1 MRTVT
6 QFVILKKKRF
16 LNSFEK
22 RIFEGHGLCFLWW
35 SPWTSKKTQK
45 CWWWN
50 ENILIWQM
58 DIVYEKNKNLF
69 HIRLQLIIWDMC
81 FCFLLILMILQILN
95 FFVKKKM
102 PNIVHTYVV
111 KLLLHLLK
119 EKIDLVFDP
128 PWPIQIFK

>member
-1 MRTVT
+1 M
-6 QFVILKKKRF
+6 
-16 LNSFEK
+16 N
-22 RIFEGHGLCFLWW
+22 
-35 SPWTSKKTQK
+35 
-45 CWWWN
+45 
-50 ENILIWQM
+50 
-58 DIVYEKNKNLF
+58 IVYEKNKNLF
-69 HIRLQLIIWDMC
+69 HIRLQLIIWDKC